1 MSDIPRVEWA
11 IGLSA
16 ALALQMAFVVAVA
29 RRDPPIATP
38 SEPAAVAVAIVPVLD
53 EERRP
58 ALKYG
63 SKKPSAL
70 PDMWRKPRPA
80 AQKKAL
86 PASAPSPASTA
97 ADPAE
102 KTADLEPDAGPPP
115 ATTSSGA
122 PEGVSSGTETDP
134 LKAQHVSLYRAQ
146 LRAWF
151 QGRFAIRGKVPFER
165 LKTLLAT
172 ATVQIDGARRVGGY
186 TITGSGDPVFDGEV
200 DHTLTTARA
209 SGAELPPPPDQYPDV
224 LGSSLVV
231 TFQCTVAS
239 LCE

>member
-1 MSDIPRVEWA
+1 VSDIPRVEWA

-16 ALALQMAFVVAVA
+16 AIALQMAFVVAVA
-29 RRDPPIATP
+29 RRDPPVAAA

-53 EERRP
+53 EERLP

-80 AQKKAL
+80 QKKPL
-86 PASAPSPASTA
+86 PANDPSPASTT
-97 ADPAE
+97 ADPTE
-102 KTADLEPDAGPPP
+102 KTADLESDAGPPP

-186 TITGSGDPVFDGEV
+186 TIKGSGDAVFDGEV
-200 DHTLTTARA
+200 DHTLATARA